1 MEVQA
6 AFALQWHNRAGSYF
20 LNAKYITPKTQVK
33 LINTAWRMRRRA
45 EEKECIALENKGVW
59 K

>member
-20 LNAKYITPKTQVK
+20 FNVKYTASKMQVE
-33 LINTAWRMRRRA
+33 LINIAWQTR
-45 EEKECIALENKGVW
+45 W
-59 K
+59 

>member
-20 LNAKYITPKTQVK
+20 LNVKYTASKMQVE
-33 LINTAWRMRRRA
+33 LINIAWRMRWRA
-45 EEKECIALENKGVW
+45 EEKECIALGNEGV
-59 K
+59 

>member
-20 LNAKYITPKTQVK
+20 FNVKYTASKMQVE
-33 LINTAWRMRRRA
+33 LINTAWQTQWRA
-45 EEKECIALENKGVW
+45 EENECNALGNKGV
-59 K
+59 

>member
-20 LNAKYITPKTQVK
+20 LNVKYTASKMQVE
-33 LINTAWRMRRRA
+33 LINIAWRMRWRA
-45 EEKECIALENKGVW
+45 EEKECITLGNEGV
-59 K
+59 

>member
-20 LNAKYITPKTQVK
+20 FNVKYTASKMQVE
-33 LINTAWRMRRRA
+33 LINTAWQTQWRV
-45 EEKECIALENKGVW
+45 EEKECITLGNKSL
-59 K
+59 

>member
-20 LNAKYITPKTQVK
+20 FNVKYTASKMQVE
-33 LINTAWRMRRRA
+33 LINIAWQIRRRA
-45 EEKECIALENKGVW
+45 GEKECNALENKGV
-59 K
+59 

>member
-20 LNAKYITPKTQVK
+20 FNVKYTASKMQVE
-33 LINTAWRMRRRA
+33 LINIAWQIRRRA
-45 EEKECIALENKGVW
+45 GEKECNTLGNKGV
-59 K
+59 

>member
-20 LNAKYITPKTQVK
+20 FNVKYTASKMQVE
-33 LINTAWRMRRRA
+33 LINTAWQTQWRA
-45 EEKECIALENKGVW
+45 EEKECITLGNKGL
-59 K
+59 